1 MNPLPDANCPVA
13 DKIQDSAADMLPV
26 YVVAAAALSRFGCG
40 WQGLRAA
47 QAQAPVMLPSCQLL
61 ASHGEIAAA
70 EVPPLAPEIDIE
82 ARARKLMSYPAQ
94 LAAVALRQLLHST
107 GWIATRRQDCG
118 FYLGVGAS
126 GANMPEINA
135 MLAASMQNQQFD
147 LARFGQHGLAA
158 CNPLFAFQLMNN
170 FTMCHGAIL
179 GGVGGPNSALFSRG
193 NGTVAALVEA
203 HWLLASG
210 QADDAIAGGAD
221 SALHPATWAQ
231 LQRDGYAE
239 QGLVPG
245 EGAALLA
252 LTNQAGASALAR
264 LVHCEFHSASAWRAR
279 PELLRQKLASLQAD
293 GKIGGKVDS
302 NADAPAADAGG
313 AAAIVLAPWGQPA
326 RAALLQA
333 LQMQSATLAQ
343 LPVLDISPA
352 LGDSLAA
359 SPALGWC
366 VALDWLT
373 EVSRVLVLNAGID
386 GGFGITILSRPT

>member
-1 MNPLPDANCPVA
+1 MNP
-13 DKIQDSAADMLPV
+13 LPV

-47 QAQAPVMLPSCQLL
+47 LTQAPAMPPSCQLL
-61 ASHGEIAAA
+61 ASHGEVAAA
-70 EVPPLAPEIDIE
+70 EVPQLAPEIDVD
-82 ARARKLMSYPAQ
+82 ARARKLMSYPAR
-94 LAAVALRQLLHST
+94 LAAVALHQLLHST
-107 GWIATRRQDCG
+107 GWDATRRQVCG

-135 MLAASMQNQQFD
+135 MLAASMLDQQFD

-179 GGVGGPNSALFSRG
+179 EGMGGPNSALFSRG
-193 NGTVAALVEA
+193 NGTVAALAEA

-231 LQRDGYAE
+231 LQRDGYTE
-239 QGLVPG
+239 QGLLPG

-252 LTNQAGASALAR
+252 LTNQSGAGALAR
-264 LVHCEFHSASAWRAR
+264 LAHCEFHSASAWRAQ
-279 PELLRQKLASLQAD
+279 PALLQQKLASLQDD
-293 GKIGGKVDS
+293 GKFGGKADS
-302 NADAPAADAGG
+302 NVDGAAADA
-313 AAAIVLAPWGQPA
+313 AAADAIVLAPWGEPA
-326 RAALLQA
+326 RAALLRA
-333 LQMQSATLAQ
+333 LQMQSGSLAQ
-343 LPVLDISPA
+343 LPVLDISPT
-352 LGDSLAA
+352 LGDALAA

-386 GGFGITILSRPT
+386 GGFGITILCRPT

>member
-1 MNPLPDANCPVA
+1 MNP
-13 DKIQDSAADMLPV
+13 QPV
-26 YVVAAAALSRFGCG
+26 YVLAAAAFSRFGCG

-47 QAQAPVMLPSCQLL
+47 LAQAPAMATSCQLL
-61 ASHGEIAAA
+61 ASHGEVAAA
-70 EVPPLAPEIDIE
+70 EVPSLAPEIDID
-82 ARARKLMSYPAQ
+82 ARARKLMSYPAR
-94 LAAVALRQLLHST
+94 LAAVALRQLLHAT
-107 GWIATRRQDCG
+107 GWDANRRQACG

-135 MLAASMQNQQFD
+135 MLAASIVDQQFD

-179 GGVGGPNSALFSRG
+179 EGVGGPNSALFSRG
-193 NGTVAALVEA
+193 NGTVVALAEA

-239 QGLVPG
+239 QGLLPG

-252 LTNQAGASALAR
+252 LTNQSGPSVLAR
-264 LVHCEFHSASAWRAR
+264 LVHCEFHSASAWRAQ
-279 PELLRQKLASLQAD
+279 PALLQQKLASLQTD
-293 GKIGGKVDS
+293 
-302 NADAPAADAGG
+302 
-313 AAAIVLAPWGQPA
+313 AIVLVPWGEPA
-326 RAALLQA
+326 RAVLLRG
-333 LQMQSATLAQ
+333 LQMQSATLSQ

-352 LGDSLAA
+352 LGDALAA

-366 VALDWLT
+366 VALDWLAD
-373 EVSRVLVLNAGID
+373 VSSVLVLNAGID
-386 GGFGITILSRPT
+386 GGFGITILCRPI